1 MVFPPFSPI
10 RLVEAAVMES
20 EARDVEGDNDDD
32 DDDDNVGQ
40 SDSKADL
47 VSVVAHGGRS
57 KVASLPPHIF
67 SRGHTRSN

>member
-1 MVFPPFSPI
+1 MSGSGG
-10 RLVEAAVMES
+10 EAG
-20 EARDVEGDNDDD
+20 DVEGDDD
-32 DDDDNVGQ
+32 DDDDDGQ